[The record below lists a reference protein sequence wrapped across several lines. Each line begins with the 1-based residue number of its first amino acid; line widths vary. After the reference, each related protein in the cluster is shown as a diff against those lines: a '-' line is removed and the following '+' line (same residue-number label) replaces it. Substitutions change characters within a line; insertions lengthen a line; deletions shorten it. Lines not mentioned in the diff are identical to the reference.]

1 MKNILRNALK
11 VNLVVVRE
19 CMFEKGSEKN
29 LRDFP
34 AGPEAKTLHS
44 QCRGPGY
51 DFWSGN
57 QNPHAATKRWH
68 AATKDL
74 TCCK

>member
-57 QNPHAATKRWH
+57 
-68 AATKDL
+68 
-74 TCCK
+74 